1 MTTAWLLG
9 DDRGYQAW
17 LGRLVV
23 LLARDQQTVSGN
35 FPGFVGDEEA
45 EVGERGLA
53 LAGSCKPPASL
64 DDDVQSRLQGNRV
77 GAAGGAAGKRP
88 ADGEGGGVSV
98 ALGVGGGCWREGH
111 WHWEVAAWDG
121 AAQMSKL
128 LQAWHG
134 RRCQPSILARVF
146 DGTRHSCWFLPGLRE
161 LATSGDTHP
170 FLTH

>member
-9 DDRGYQAW
+9 DDRSYQAW

-23 LLARDQQTVSGN
+23 LLARDQQTVSGK
-35 FPGFVGDEEA
+35 FPGFVGGKEA

-98 ALGVGGGCWREGH
+98 ALGVWGGGVLERGALVLGGYCMGRCRADEST
-111 WHWEVAAWDG
+111 VAGMAWKKVSAIDLG
-121 AAQMSKL
+121 ES
-128 LQAWHG
+128 
-134 RRCQPSILARVF
+134 V
-146 DGTRHSCWFLPGLRE
+146 
-161 LATSGDTHP
+161 
-170 FLTH
+170 